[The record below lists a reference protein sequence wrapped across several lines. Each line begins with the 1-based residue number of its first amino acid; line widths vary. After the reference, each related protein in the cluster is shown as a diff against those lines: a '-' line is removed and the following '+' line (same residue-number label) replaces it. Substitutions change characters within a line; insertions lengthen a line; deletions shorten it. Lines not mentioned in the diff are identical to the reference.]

1 MGAGE
6 CKVGKAA
13 ADECKAAAGEGRVGK
28 AAADEN
34 DFSWLWR
41 RRSCI
46 LKYVSFVGVWI
57 D

>member
-1 MGAGE
+1 MVAGE
-6 CKVGKAA
+6 CKVDKAA

-34 DFSWLWR
+34 NDFSWLWR

-46 LKYVSFVGVWI
+46 LKYVSFVGGL

>member
-46 LKYVSFVGVWI
+46 LKYVSFVGGL